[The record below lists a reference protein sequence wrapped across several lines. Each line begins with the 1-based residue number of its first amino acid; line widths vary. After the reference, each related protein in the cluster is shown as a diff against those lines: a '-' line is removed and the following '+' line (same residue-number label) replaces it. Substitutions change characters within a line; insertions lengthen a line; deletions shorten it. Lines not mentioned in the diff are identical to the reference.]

1 MSARRDPATAIAL
14 QLERRAPG
22 VTIAPPRSTP
32 WASVTFNGARHSF
45 SAAGGDIAIDALIE
59 GLECHELDMR
69 GHIVA
74 DIVVVDRAPGHCLIE
89 ALTVED

>member
-1 MSARRDPATAIAL
+1 MSARRDPAAAIAL

-45 SAAGGDIAIDALIE
+45 SATGDDAAIDALIE
-59 GLECHELDMR
+59 GLDCHEFDMR

-74 DIVVVDRAPGHCLIE
+74 DIAVADRAPGHCLIE